1 MINEEK
7 AAVILLS
14 LDEDLAAEVM
24 KNLRPAEIKRIGK
37 YMNRITTI
45 PAETMNTVAKE
56 FIVMAKERGGSLSVR
71 DDVTKKIMTKALGE
85 KGAQEILMEVASA
98 KSSDNPITDKIRDMD
113 PKVLLEFTKTEHPQT
128 IALILAHM
136 APEQAA
142 IMLEGFSGPMQLEI
156 SKRMATL
163 KSVPHEFL
171 EDVAKTLE
179 KELISDNMI
188 EQQVGG
194 IKVMSDILF
203 DRKVIGRDIS
213 YQNHVQEVMRTRKP
227 AISDVFTAVQGY
239 QTVALHVPVFG
250 DGIYRGTI
258 AITVDF
264 QSLARRYL
272 EVIKIGKT
280 GYAWVVSRDGTELY
294 CSVPGHTGKSIYI
307 NYKDF
312 PSILAMVGEM
322 LKGHQGVATYVF
334 DQIGVQTVKTVK
346 RHAVYMPIS
355 LGNTFWSIVVA
366 SSEEEVLAS
375 LADFRTQ
382 LILIIALFLL
392 GAVLFSYYGLK
403 ARFIVKEEEKRLQA
417 EAALKESEERFRKA
431 YYTSPDSNSINR
443 MADGM
448 FVSINEGFTRNTGY
462 TDEDVAGK
470 TSVELNIWANPE
482 DRQKL
487 VEGLK
492 NEGEVK
498 NLDATFRIKN
508 GQIRYGLMS
517 AAVID
522 LRGTPHILS
531 ITRDITDRR
540 QEEKKLKEST
550 GLISAIFEHV
560 EAGIVLID
568 SATHT
573 IVNANRMAVEM
584 CGATKEALIGK
595 ICHKYI
601 CPAAAGDC
609 PLTDCGQSIDK
620 AEQVLLTTDGR
631 EIPVLKT
638 AVPVRIAERDYLL
651 ESFIDI
657 TERKRLESQLLQAQ
671 KMEAIGTLAGG
682 IAHDFN
688 NILMGIQGIASLMML
703 DFDPSQPQYE
713 RLKLI
718 EDQVKRGADLTK
730 QLLGFA
736 RGGRYEVKPT
746 NINEIIEKSS
756 SMFGRTRKE
765 IAVHRKYEKD
775 IWTLEV
781 DQGQMEQVFLNLY
794 VNAWQA
800 MPGGGSIYL
809 ETQNVVLEEHDH
821 LPGLNRPGRYVKVSV
836 SDTGMGMDE
845 KTRERIFDP
854 FFTTKGIGRGTG
866 LGLAMVYGIIKGHG
880 GVIHVYS
887 EPGHGTTFH
896 IHLPASE
903 KSVVKEKTVSGAIL
917 KGTETILLVDDEKM
931 VLEVSKEILESLGY
945 RVFAAGSGQEAIGV
959 YMEKKGRID
968 LVILDMIMPGMSG
981 GETFDRLREI
991 HPGIAVLL
999 SSGYSVNGQAQ
1010 EILDR
1015 GCRGFLQKPFTTEI
1029 LSKKIRETL
1038 NV

>member
-1 MINEEK
+1 MKVIPTGKVEMKKNRLLLLLISLLGLCAFLFTLFYQEARREAIHNLNVQQSLHARQAARGIEDFFIHWTGILTVLSESRHIIDLDQTGRETIGSFYK
-7 AAVILLS
+7 ANREQIRAITRV
-14 LDEDLAAEVM
+14 DAEG
-24 KNLRPAEIKRIGK
+24 RIV
-37 YMNRITTI
+37 YTI
-45 PAETMNTVAKE
+45 P
-56 FIVMAKERGGSLSVR
+56 
-71 DDVTKKIMTKALGE
+71 
-85 KGAQEILMEVASA
+85 
-98 KSSDNPITDKIRDMD
+98 
-113 PKVLLEFTKTEHPQT
+113 
-128 IALILAHM
+128 
-136 APEQAA
+136 
-142 IMLEGFSGPMQLEI
+142 
-156 SKRMATL
+156 
-163 KSVPHEFL
+163 
-171 EDVAKTLE
+171 
-179 KELISDNMI
+179 
-188 EQQVGG
+188 
-194 IKVMSDILF
+194 F

-651 ESFIDI
+651 ESFIDM

>member
-1 MINEEK
+1 
-7 AAVILLS
+7 
-14 LDEDLAAEVM
+14 
-24 KNLRPAEIKRIGK
+24 
-37 YMNRITTI
+37 
-45 PAETMNTVAKE
+45 
-56 FIVMAKERGGSLSVR
+56 
-71 DDVTKKIMTKALGE
+71 
-85 KGAQEILMEVASA
+85 
-98 KSSDNPITDKIRDMD
+98 
-113 PKVLLEFTKTEHPQT
+113 
-128 IALILAHM
+128 
-136 APEQAA
+136 
-142 IMLEGFSGPMQLEI
+142 
-156 SKRMATL
+156 
-163 KSVPHEFL
+163 
-171 EDVAKTLE
+171 
-179 KELISDNMI
+179 
-188 EQQVGG
+188 
-194 IKVMSDILF
+194 
-203 DRKVIGRDIS
+203 
-213 YQNHVQEVMRTRKP
+213 MRTRKP

-294 CSVPGHTGKSIYI
+294 CPVPGHTGKSIYI

-609 PLTDCGQSIDK
+609 PLTDCGQSIYK

-651 ESFIDI
+651 ESFIDM

>member
-1 MINEEK
+1 
-7 AAVILLS
+7 
-14 LDEDLAAEVM
+14 
-24 KNLRPAEIKRIGK
+24 
-37 YMNRITTI
+37 
-45 PAETMNTVAKE
+45 
-56 FIVMAKERGGSLSVR
+56 
-71 DDVTKKIMTKALGE
+71 
-85 KGAQEILMEVASA
+85 
-98 KSSDNPITDKIRDMD
+98 
-113 PKVLLEFTKTEHPQT
+113 
-128 IALILAHM
+128 
-136 APEQAA
+136 
-142 IMLEGFSGPMQLEI
+142 
-156 SKRMATL
+156 
-163 KSVPHEFL
+163 
-171 EDVAKTLE
+171 
-179 KELISDNMI
+179 
-188 EQQVGG
+188 
-194 IKVMSDILF
+194 
-203 DRKVIGRDIS
+203 
-213 YQNHVQEVMRTRKP
+213 
-227 AISDVFTAVQGY
+227 
-239 QTVALHVPVFG
+239 
-250 DGIYRGTI
+250 
-258 AITVDF
+258 
-264 QSLARRYL
+264 
-272 EVIKIGKT
+272 
-280 GYAWVVSRDGTELY
+280 
-294 CSVPGHTGKSIYI
+294 
-307 NYKDF
+307 
-312 PSILAMVGEM
+312 
-322 LKGHQGVATYVF
+322 
-334 DQIGVQTVKTVK
+334 
-346 RHAVYMPIS
+346 
-355 LGNTFWSIVVA
+355 
-366 SSEEEVLAS
+366 
-375 LADFRTQ
+375 
-382 LILIIALFLL
+382 
-392 GAVLFSYYGLK
+392 
-403 ARFIVKEEEKRLQA
+403 
-417 EAALKESEERFRKA
+417 
-431 YYTSPDSNSINR
+431 
-443 MADGM
+443 
-448 FVSINEGFTRNTGY
+448 
-462 TDEDVAGK
+462 
-470 TSVELNIWANPE
+470 
-482 DRQKL
+482 
-487 VEGLK
+487 
-492 NEGEVK
+492 
-498 NLDATFRIKN
+498 
-508 GQIRYGLMS
+508 
-517 AAVID
+517 
-522 LRGTPHILS
+522 
-531 ITRDITDRR
+531 
-540 QEEKKLKEST
+540 
-550 GLISAIFEHV
+550 
-560 EAGIVLID
+560 
-568 SATHT
+568 THT

-651 ESFIDI
+651 ESFIDM

>member
-1 MINEEK
+1 MKGIPTGKVEMKKNRLLLLLISLLGLCAFLFTLFYQEARREAIHNLNVQQSLHARQAARGIEDFFIHWTGILTVLSESRHIIDLDQTGRETIGSFYK
-7 AAVILLS
+7 ANREQIRAITRV
-14 LDEDLAAEVM
+14 DAEG
-24 KNLRPAEIKRIGK
+24 RIV
-37 YMNRITTI
+37 YTI
-45 PAETMNTVAKE
+45 P
-56 FIVMAKERGGSLSVR
+56 
-71 DDVTKKIMTKALGE
+71 
-85 KGAQEILMEVASA
+85 
-98 KSSDNPITDKIRDMD
+98 
-113 PKVLLEFTKTEHPQT
+113 
-128 IALILAHM
+128 
-136 APEQAA
+136 
-142 IMLEGFSGPMQLEI
+142 
-156 SKRMATL
+156 
-163 KSVPHEFL
+163 
-171 EDVAKTLE
+171 
-179 KELISDNMI
+179 
-188 EQQVGG
+188 
-194 IKVMSDILF
+194 F

-294 CSVPGHTGKSIYI
+294 CPVPGHTGKSIYI

-651 ESFIDI
+651 ESFIDM

>member
-1 MINEEK
+1 M
-7 AAVILLS
+7 
-14 LDEDLAAEVM
+14 
-24 KNLRPAEIKRIGK
+24 
-37 YMNRITTI
+37 
-45 PAETMNTVAKE
+45 
-56 FIVMAKERGGSLSVR
+56 
-71 DDVTKKIMTKALGE
+71 
-85 KGAQEILMEVASA
+85 
-98 KSSDNPITDKIRDMD
+98 
-113 PKVLLEFTKTEHPQT
+113 
-128 IALILAHM
+128 
-136 APEQAA
+136 
-142 IMLEGFSGPMQLEI
+142 
-156 SKRMATL
+156 
-163 KSVPHEFL
+163 
-171 EDVAKTLE
+171 
-179 KELISDNMI
+179 
-188 EQQVGG
+188 
-194 IKVMSDILF
+194 
-203 DRKVIGRDIS
+203 IGRDIS

-651 ESFIDI
+651 ESFIDM

>member
-1 MINEEK
+1 
-7 AAVILLS
+7 
-14 LDEDLAAEVM
+14 
-24 KNLRPAEIKRIGK
+24 
-37 YMNRITTI
+37 
-45 PAETMNTVAKE
+45 
-56 FIVMAKERGGSLSVR
+56 
-71 DDVTKKIMTKALGE
+71 
-85 KGAQEILMEVASA
+85 
-98 KSSDNPITDKIRDMD
+98 
-113 PKVLLEFTKTEHPQT
+113 
-128 IALILAHM
+128 
-136 APEQAA
+136 
-142 IMLEGFSGPMQLEI
+142 
-156 SKRMATL
+156 
-163 KSVPHEFL
+163 
-171 EDVAKTLE
+171 
-179 KELISDNMI
+179 
-188 EQQVGG
+188 
-194 IKVMSDILF
+194 
-203 DRKVIGRDIS
+203 
-213 YQNHVQEVMRTRKP
+213 
-227 AISDVFTAVQGY
+227 
-239 QTVALHVPVFG
+239 
-250 DGIYRGTI
+250 
-258 AITVDF
+258 
-264 QSLARRYL
+264 
-272 EVIKIGKT
+272 
-280 GYAWVVSRDGTELY
+280 
-294 CSVPGHTGKSIYI
+294 
-307 NYKDF
+307 
-312 PSILAMVGEM
+312 
-322 LKGHQGVATYVF
+322 
-334 DQIGVQTVKTVK
+334 
-346 RHAVYMPIS
+346 
-355 LGNTFWSIVVA
+355 
-366 SSEEEVLAS
+366 
-375 LADFRTQ
+375 
-382 LILIIALFLL
+382 
-392 GAVLFSYYGLK
+392 
-403 ARFIVKEEEKRLQA
+403 
-417 EAALKESEERFRKA
+417 
-431 YYTSPDSNSINR
+431 
-443 MADGM
+443 
-448 FVSINEGFTRNTGY
+448 
-462 TDEDVAGK
+462 
-470 TSVELNIWANPE
+470 
-482 DRQKL
+482 
-487 VEGLK
+487 
-492 NEGEVK
+492 
-498 NLDATFRIKN
+498 
-508 GQIRYGLMS
+508 
-517 AAVID
+517 
-522 LRGTPHILS
+522 
-531 ITRDITDRR
+531 
-540 QEEKKLKEST
+540 
-550 GLISAIFEHV
+550 
-560 EAGIVLID
+560 
-568 SATHT
+568 
-573 IVNANRMAVEM
+573 MAVEM

-651 ESFIDI
+651 ESFIDM

-968 LVILDMIMPGMSG
+968 LVILDMIMPGMPG

>member
-1 MINEEK
+1 
-7 AAVILLS
+7 
-14 LDEDLAAEVM
+14 
-24 KNLRPAEIKRIGK
+24 
-37 YMNRITTI
+37 
-45 PAETMNTVAKE
+45 
-56 FIVMAKERGGSLSVR
+56 
-71 DDVTKKIMTKALGE
+71 
-85 KGAQEILMEVASA
+85 
-98 KSSDNPITDKIRDMD
+98 
-113 PKVLLEFTKTEHPQT
+113 
-128 IALILAHM
+128 
-136 APEQAA
+136 
-142 IMLEGFSGPMQLEI
+142 
-156 SKRMATL
+156 
-163 KSVPHEFL
+163 
-171 EDVAKTLE
+171 
-179 KELISDNMI
+179 
-188 EQQVGG
+188 
-194 IKVMSDILF
+194 
-203 DRKVIGRDIS
+203 
-213 YQNHVQEVMRTRKP
+213 
-227 AISDVFTAVQGY
+227 
-239 QTVALHVPVFG
+239 
-250 DGIYRGTI
+250 
-258 AITVDF
+258 
-264 QSLARRYL
+264 
-272 EVIKIGKT
+272 
-280 GYAWVVSRDGTELY
+280 
-294 CSVPGHTGKSIYI
+294 
-307 NYKDF
+307 
-312 PSILAMVGEM
+312 
-322 LKGHQGVATYVF
+322 
-334 DQIGVQTVKTVK
+334 
-346 RHAVYMPIS
+346 
-355 LGNTFWSIVVA
+355 
-366 SSEEEVLAS
+366 
-375 LADFRTQ
+375 
-382 LILIIALFLL
+382 
-392 GAVLFSYYGLK
+392 
-403 ARFIVKEEEKRLQA
+403 
-417 EAALKESEERFRKA
+417 
-431 YYTSPDSNSINR
+431 
-443 MADGM
+443 
-448 FVSINEGFTRNTGY
+448 
-462 TDEDVAGK
+462 
-470 TSVELNIWANPE
+470 
-482 DRQKL
+482 
-487 VEGLK
+487 
-492 NEGEVK
+492 
-498 NLDATFRIKN
+498 
-508 GQIRYGLMS
+508 
-517 AAVID
+517 VID

-651 ESFIDI
+651 ESFIDM

>member
-56 FIVMAKERGGSLSVR
+56 FIVMAKEKGGSLSVR

-294 CSVPGHTGKSIYI
+294 CPVPGHTGKSIYI

-651 ESFIDI
+651 ESFIDM

>member
-1 MINEEK
+1 
-7 AAVILLS
+7 
-14 LDEDLAAEVM
+14 
-24 KNLRPAEIKRIGK
+24 
-37 YMNRITTI
+37 
-45 PAETMNTVAKE
+45 
-56 FIVMAKERGGSLSVR
+56 
-71 DDVTKKIMTKALGE
+71 
-85 KGAQEILMEVASA
+85 
-98 KSSDNPITDKIRDMD
+98 
-113 PKVLLEFTKTEHPQT
+113 
-128 IALILAHM
+128 
-136 APEQAA
+136 
-142 IMLEGFSGPMQLEI
+142 
-156 SKRMATL
+156 
-163 KSVPHEFL
+163 
-171 EDVAKTLE
+171 
-179 KELISDNMI
+179 
-188 EQQVGG
+188 
-194 IKVMSDILF
+194 
-203 DRKVIGRDIS
+203 
-213 YQNHVQEVMRTRKP
+213 MRTRKP

-294 CSVPGHTGKSIYI
+294 CPVPGHTGKSIYI

-651 ESFIDI
+651 ESFIDM